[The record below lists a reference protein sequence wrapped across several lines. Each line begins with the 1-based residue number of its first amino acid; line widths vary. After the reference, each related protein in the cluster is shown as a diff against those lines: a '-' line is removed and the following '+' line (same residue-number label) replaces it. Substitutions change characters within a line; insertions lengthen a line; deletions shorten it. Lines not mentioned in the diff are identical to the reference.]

1 MNHMGLLLKVTMSVV
16 RIFGISKLIIDP
28 INWSPNQKKRKT
40 HIKNHKKL
48 FEIPKSLYSTKPLEV
63 HNAAISG

>member
-1 MNHMGLLLKVTMSVV
+1 MGLFLKVTMSAV

-28 INWSPNQKKRKT
+28 INWSPNQKKRKA

-48 FEIPKSLYSTKPLEV
+48 FEIPKSLYFTRPLEV
-63 HNAAISG
+63 HNASLRG